1 MMTKLLHAA
10 LAAALM
16 LGVGQAWA
24 VQGTFALQDGSY
36 SITVEEEGA
45 NLVVVEPNKRSVY
58 TPAGD
63 GSFQFHNA
71 NTGSNFYLRV
81 LDDNTLEAGRVPAAG
96 SPSILKRLDTA
107 AAMAALE
114 ENGELSALAES
125 YAERAGSDPANA
137 QAWSFCSA
145 VAFKRAMGEG
155 GESAQFARQTAQVL
169 QTILVGSANPCPDA
183 ILPQYW

>member
-1 MMTKLLHAA
+1 MHILSRAA
-10 LAAALM
+10 LAAGLLLAI
-16 LGVGQAWA
+16 GQVHA
-24 VQGTFALQDGSY
+24 VDGTFVLQDGSY

-63 GSFQFHNA
+63 GTYQFHND
-71 NTGSNFYLRV
+71 NTGSDFYLKV
-81 LDDNTLEAGRVPAAG
+81 LDDDTLEAGRVPQAG
-96 SPSILKRLDTA
+96 SPSVLKRVDAA
-107 AAMAALE
+107 AAMAAFE
-114 ENGELSALAES
+114 ENDELATLAER
-125 YAERAGSDPANA
+125 YAELAQSDSANA
-137 QAWSFCSA
+137 QAWSMCSA

-155 GESAQFARQTAQVL
+155 GDSAQYAQQMAQVL

>member
-1 MMTKLLHAA
+1 MKMLKYAACAA
-10 LAAALM
+10 LLLM
-16 LGVGQAWA
+16 SAGQAGA
-24 VQGTFALQDGSY
+24 VSGTFVLDDGSY
-36 SITVEEEGA
+36 SITVEEEGG

-63 GSFQFHNA
+63 GSYQFHND

-81 LDDNTLEAGRVPAAG
+81 LDDETLEAGRVPQTGA
-96 SPSILKRLDTA
+96 PSILKRLDTG

-114 ENGELSALAES
+114 ENSGLTAIAERYAAQAES
-125 YAERAGSDPANA
+125 DPVNA
-137 QAWSFCSA
+137 QAWSMCSA
-145 VAFKRAMGEG
+145 VAFNRAMGEG
-155 GESAQFARQTAQVL
+155 DTAAQFAQQAAQML